1 MMTENSLYA
10 NSKMVSFVKALL
22 KKTKDQVILWDR
34 SAEGYKCPFSNR
46 RHDKKWI
53 NLETLEQETGTA
65 YFIYFTTDEGIEYKM
80 FYCVEGTEEEE
91 EKKVVETLEELLKAI
106 LKNIDDQFLE
116 DINFFLGK

>member
-1 MMTENSLYA
+1 
-10 NSKMVSFVKALL
+10 MVSFVKTLL

-34 SAEGYKCPFSNR
+34 SAEGYKCPFSNG